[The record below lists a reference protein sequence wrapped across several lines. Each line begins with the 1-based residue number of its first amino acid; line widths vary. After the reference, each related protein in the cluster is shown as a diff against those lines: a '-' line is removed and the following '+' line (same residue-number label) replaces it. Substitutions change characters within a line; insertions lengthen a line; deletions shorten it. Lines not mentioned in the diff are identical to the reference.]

1 MRPAFSFYPLHWLVG
16 WLVGWSADR
25 SVDRSVG
32 RSVVAR
38 LGCFG
43 LFVRGLRA
51 PNESGACHYP
61 LLLPPWPLA
70 PALYL
75 YASRLS
81 WKLIA
86 VNSDNNDGIECV
98 CSIRPLLSFFLSLSL
113 DLFRTSILPVPIASP
128 RGSICRVDPRFF
140 PRFPVLTGKRLK
152 KEGSNT
158 RKFSF
163 PVSISS
169 SSF

>member
-25 SVDRSVG
+25 SVDRSIG

-98 CSIRPLLSFFLSLSL
+98 CSIRPLLSFFLSLSRSFSYLDSSRANCLPARL
-113 DLFRTSILPVPIASP
+113 DLS
-128 RGSICRVDPRFF
+128 RGSSLLPSLSRAYRETFE
-140 PRFPVLTGKRLK
+140 
-152 KEGSNT
+152 EG
-158 RKFSF
+158 R
-163 PVSISS
+163 
-169 SSF
+169 